1 VPWFL
6 ATKQS
11 KKTGVD
17 RLCAV
22 IQGSS
27 APIASSLQRP
37 AIKGD
42 NEMSIQ
48 ENMAAQER
56 FGAAVNSGKLV
67 GLRDAVAPNAL
78 DHDPAPGQGLGPEG
92 FIKMF
97 GEMRASFP
105 DLNVA
110 ADKVVTDND
119 NIAIAYTLT
128 GTHKGSFLG
137 VAPTGRR
144 ISARGVQIARFEK
157 GMLVERWGSSDQLG
171 ILQQIGAHAAK
182 AHA

>member
-1 VPWFL
+1 LP
-6 ATKQS
+6 
-11 KKTGVD
+11 G
-17 RLCAV
+17 
-22 IQGSS
+22 
-27 APIASSLQRP
+27 PIAFSLQRP
-37 AIKGD
+37 ATKGEID
-42 NEMSIQ
+42 MSVQ
-48 ENMAAQER
+48 ENMVAQEK
-56 FGAAVNSGKLV
+56 FGAAVNSGKLE
-67 GLRDAVAPNAL
+67 GLRDAVAPKAL

-110 ADKVVTDND
+110 VDKVVTDND

-171 ILQQIGAHAAK
+171 ILRQIDADAVK